1 MPKRDLETGRPVPA
15 REALMVAT
23 SVGPGASAPVRPM
36 RKPSASVERIS
47 VGNVLAPFAERRYVV
62 VG

>member
-1 MPKRDLETGRPVPA
+1 
-15 REALMVAT
+15 MVAT